1 MKTKVVMTAPFNTRS
16 GYGDH
21 ARSLFYSIMD
31 REDLQIKCID
41 TKWGETPRN
50 HLNEEIPRHKKLL
63 DVLSIDTN
71 LDNQPD
77 IYVDIRIP
85 NEFAQVGRYNL
96 GVTAGVE
103 TDIVSPEFIEGCNK
117 MNLNIVPSK
126 FTSNSFLGTVYDRTE
141 ENNGQ
146 KVKLGEHKVVK
157 PMVVLSEGVDTD
169 VYKPFDVDENKT
181 EFTNDLD
188 DILKDEKF
196 VYLHVGLWGKGGY
209 GEDRKNITLMI
220 KTFLE
225 AFSNTPKEKMPALLL
240 KTNGSDFSVLDKYET
255 KKRAKAIVEQFDGVD
270 TPNIYLIHGDLTI
283 NEMAIMYN
291 HSKIKAF
298 LTCTHGEGF
307 GRPMLEAS
315 CCDLP
320 VIAPNWSGHMDFLN
334 PSESLIIQG
343 KLSQVPKSAVWAPIV
358 VEQSKWYDVNEED
371 VKRKLR
377 LLHKNHNSI
386 LKKAKR
392 LGKKNRQTF
401 SLEKMANDFSK
412 IIDDIIS
419 SVPQQ
424 VSLKLPKLK
433 KVGDS
438 DKSNQNSKI
447 NLPKLKKI

>member
-1 MKTKVVMTAPFNTRS
+1 MKKKVVMTAPFNTRS

-21 ARSLFYSIMD
+21 ARSIFYSIMD
-31 REDLQIKCID
+31 RDDLEIKCVD

-50 HLNEEIPRHKKLL
+50 HLKPEVPRHKKLL
-63 DVLSIDTN
+63 DVLTVDTN
-71 LDNQPD
+71 LNYQPD

-85 NEFAQVGRYNL
+85 NEFAQVGKYNL
-96 GVTAGVE
+96 GITAGVE

-117 MNLNIVPSK
+117 MNSNIVPSK
-126 FTSNSFLGTVYDRTE
+126 FTANTFLGTVYDRTE
-141 ENNGQ
+141 EQNGQ
-146 KVKLGEHKVVK
+146 KVKLGEHRVTK
-157 PMVVLSEGVDTD
+157 PMIVLGEGVDVD
-169 VYKPFDVDENKT
+169 VYKPFDVNDNRT
-181 EFTNDLD
+181 EFTDNLD
-188 DILKDEKF
+188 DMLKDENF

-225 AFSNTPKEKMPALLL
+225 TFSNTPKEEMPALLL
-240 KTNGSDFSVLDKYET
+240 KTNGSDFSVLDRHDT
-255 KKRAKAIVEQFDGVD
+255 KKRARGIIEQFDGIDV
-270 TPNIYLIHGDLTI
+270 PNVYLIHGDLTI
-283 NEMAIMYN
+283 DEMAMMYN
-291 HSKIKAF
+291 HPKIKAF

-343 KLSQVPKSAVWAPIV
+343 KLSQVPKAAVWAPIV
-358 VEQSKWYDVNEED
+358 VEQSKWYDVNEDD

-377 LLHKNHNSI
+377 LAIKNYDSI

-392 LGKKNRQTF
+392 LGKKNRESF
-401 SLEKMANDFSK
+401 SLDKMASEFNK
-412 IIDDIIS
+412 IIDGVIENM
-419 SVPQQ
+419 PQQ

-438 DKSNQNSKI
+438 NSSNKVK
-447 NLPKLKKI
+447 LPKLKKI

>member
-1 MKTKVVMTAPFNTRS
+1 MTAPFNTRS

-31 REDLQIKCID
+31 REDLDIKCID

-50 HLNEEIPRHKKLL
+50 HLDKEVPRHKKLL
-63 DVLSIDTN
+63 DVLSVETN
-71 LDNQPD
+71 LDSQPD
-77 IYVDIRIP
+77 IYIDIRIP
-85 NEFAQVGRYNL
+85 NEFAQVGKYNL
-96 GVTAGVE
+96 GITAGVE

-126 FTSNSFLGTVYDRTE
+126 FTAKTFTGTVYDKTDDR
-141 ENNGQ
+141 NGQ
-146 KVKLGEHKVVK
+146 KVKLGEHKLTK
-157 PMVVLSEGVDTD
+157 PISVLGEGVDID
-169 VYKPFDVDENKT
+169 VYKPFDLKDVKSK
-181 EFTNDLD
+181 FVYDLD
-188 DILKDEKF
+188 ELLKKENF

-209 GEDRKNITLMI
+209 GEDRKNISLMI

-225 AFSNTPKEKMPALLL
+225 AFTNVPKDKMPALLL
-240 KTNGSDFSVLDKYET
+240 KTNGSGFSIMDKHETT
-255 KKRAKAIVEQFDGVD
+255 KKIKGIMEQFGDFQI
-270 TPNIYLIHGDLTI
+270 PNVYLIHGDLTI
-283 NEMAIMYN
+283 KQMAMLYN
-291 HSKIKAF
+291 HSKVKAF

-334 PSESLIIQG
+334 PSEALIIQG
-343 KLSQVPKSAVWAPIV
+343 KLKEVPKSNVWHPIV
-358 VEQSKWYDVNEED
+358 VEQSKWYDVNEDD

-377 LLHKNHNSI
+377 LLHKNHSSI

-392 LGKKNRQTF
+392 LGKKNRKDF

-412 IIDDIIS
+412 IIDDIIAN
-419 SVPQQ
+419 VPKQ

-438 DKSNQNSKI
+438 NESSTPKKL